1 MGMSLLHNR
10 WNDIP
15 QNTISYSVI
24 KLTEKKMQMYKLTV
38 IQSTYEM
45 SVIFVYINKTPT
57 LSEVKE
63 IGNVL
68 KDENANFILGDFNI
82 DRNKEDG
89 IQKINELSKKLKMRQ
104 VNNESTRNSAV
115 LDLIFIENK
124 GKETDVMEFKFE
136 NLYSD
141 HSTIGFRYCRNG
153 IVDES
158 FKELKI
164 TEQDKDF
171 LKKTTIDEGKQI
183 AEDEIS
189 N

>member
-63 IGNVL
+63 I
-68 KDENANFILGDFNI
+68 
-82 DRNKEDG
+82 
-89 IQKINELSKKLKMRQ
+89 
-104 VNNESTRNSAV
+104 
-115 LDLIFIENK
+115 
-124 GKETDVMEFKFE
+124 
-136 NLYSD
+136 
-141 HSTIGFRYCRNG
+141 
-153 IVDES
+153 
-158 FKELKI
+158 
-164 TEQDKDF
+164 
-171 LKKTTIDEGKQI
+171 
-183 AEDEIS
+183 
-189 N
+189 

>member
-89 IQKINELSKKLKMRQ
+89 IQKINELSKVFQDFNELHLCHGTFQGAALRQ
-104 VNNESTRNSAV
+104 RRGRLRTP
-115 LDLIFIENK
+115 K
-124 GKETDVMEFKFE
+124 
-136 NLYSD
+136 
-141 HSTIGFRYCRNG
+141 
-153 IVDES
+153 
-158 FKELKI
+158 
-164 TEQDKDF
+164 
-171 LKKTTIDEGKQI
+171 
-183 AEDEIS
+183 
-189 N
+189 